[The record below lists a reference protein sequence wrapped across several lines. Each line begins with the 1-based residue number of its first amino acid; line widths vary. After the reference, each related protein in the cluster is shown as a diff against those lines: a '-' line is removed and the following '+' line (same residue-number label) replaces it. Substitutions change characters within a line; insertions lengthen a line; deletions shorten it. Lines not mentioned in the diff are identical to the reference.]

1 MNETLFKFY
10 HNSYFVLFVQSSLN
24 LNNSI
29 NLEGDIV
36 VFKNHISIVLDNR
49 NHKGISFVIHN
60 ANPYQKYYEEDI
72 LEYHNDIVGHYRIS

>member
-10 HNSYFVLFVQSSLN
+10 HNSYFVLFVQSALN

-36 VFKNHISIVLDNR
+36 VFKNHISIVSDNI
-49 NHKGISFVIHN
+49 NLKGISFVIHN
-60 ANPYQKYYEEDI
+60 ANSYQKYYEEDI

>member
-10 HNSYFVLFVQSSLN
+10 HNSYFVLFVQSALN

-36 VFKNHISIVLDNR
+36 VLKIILVLCQIIEIIKELVLLFIMQIHIKNIMKKI
-49 NHKGISFVIHN
+49 F
-60 ANPYQKYYEEDI
+60 
-72 LEYHNDIVGHYRIS
+72 

>member
-1 MNETLFKFY
+1 MNETLFKVY
-10 HNSYFVLFVQSSLN
+10 HNSYFVLFVQSTLN

-36 VFKNHISIVLDNR
+36 VFKNHISIVSDNR
-49 NHKGISFVIHN
+49 NRKGISFVIHH

>member
-10 HNSYFVLFVQSSLN
+10 HNSYFVLFVQSALN

-36 VFKNHISIVLDNR
+36 VFKNHISIVSDNR
-49 NHKGISFVIHN
+49 NRKGISFVIHN
-60 ANPYQKYYEEDI
+60 ANSYQKYYEEVI
-72 LEYHNDIVGHYRIS
+72 LEYHNDLVGHYRIS

>member
-49 NHKGISFVIHN
+49 NRKGISFVIHH